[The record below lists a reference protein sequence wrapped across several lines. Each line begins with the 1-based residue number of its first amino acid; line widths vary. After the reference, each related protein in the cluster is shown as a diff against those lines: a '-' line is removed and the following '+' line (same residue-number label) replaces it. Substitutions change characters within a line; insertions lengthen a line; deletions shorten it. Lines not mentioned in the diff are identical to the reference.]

1 LTNKTGNIGF
11 GNLTG
16 LRPVTNNTTN
26 TTAPTTNT
34 IIDQD
39 KDEDDDLPTT
49 YKTMK
54 ISYNIY
60 EKLRDHSH
68 KYHDQPISY
77 DEIIDELCTFYNE
90 QHEKKYF

>member
-1 LTNKTGNIGF
+1 MGKKTSRTQF
-11 GNLTG
+11 GNLVS
-16 LRPVTNNTTN
+16 LKRISTNNTT
-26 TTAPTTNT
+26 
-34 IIDQD
+34 IDQSD
-39 KDEDDDLPTT
+39 NNDYDDDFLT

-90 QHEKKYF
+90 EHERKYF

>member
-1 LTNKTGNIGF
+1 MANKTSRTKF
-11 GNLTG
+11 GNLVS
-16 LRPVTNNTTN
+16 LKRIS
-26 TTAPTTNT
+26 TTALNQF
-34 IIDQD
+34 DNN
-39 KDEDDDLPTT
+39 EDDDDFPT

-90 QHEKKYF
+90 QHKPKYF